1 MTADDVGRAL
11 EMWTPI
17 DRQAY
22 QRFRALVQGPRVK
35 VVSVDVFD
43 TLLLRTT
50 RPEEQ
55 RFEDIAARQL
65 AALRSAG
72 HELAATPRDVL
83 NLRLQAARSAK
94 RDTPPVLGDREASYD
109 QIAGALLDA
118 LGLNRDLVPLL
129 RDCEIEYEAA
139 NLYPNHLLIEILSGA
154 RQAGKRVICL
164 SDMYLSNRDIGE
176 LLRRR
181 AEGYTPDA
189 IYVSADFGYG
199 KASGH
204 LYWEVARRESVEP
217 EEIVHCGD
225 NRRAD
230 VEMARSQG
238 FGAVHAPRPLRWR
251 GLALLRRLA
260 FATRRRLAA
269 P

>member
-1 MTADDVGRAL
+1 
-11 EMWTPI
+11 
-17 DRQAY
+17 
-22 QRFRALVQGPRVK
+22 

-55 RFEDIAARQL
+55 RFEDIARRQL
-65 AALRSAG
+65 AALQAAG
-72 HELAATPRDVL
+72 HQVTATPREL
-83 NLRLQAARSAK
+83 LILRLQSARHAK
-94 RDTPPVLGDREASYD
+94 RNTRPVLGDREASYD
-109 QIAGALLDA
+109 EIAGALLDT

-139 NLYPNHLLIEILSGA
+139 NLYPNQMLIEILNGA

-164 SDMYLSNRDIGE
+164 SDMYFSNREIGE

-181 AEGYTPDA
+181 ALDFPPDA

-204 LYWEVARRESVEP
+204 LYREVARQEGAEP
-217 EEIVHCGD
+217 EAIVHCGD
-225 NRRAD
+225 NRRTD

-238 FGAVHAPRPLRWR
+238 LGAVHAPRPLSWR
-251 GLALLRRLA
+251 SLALLRRLA
-260 FATRRRLAA
+260 FARRWRLAA
-269 P
+269 L

>member
-1 MTADDVGRAL
+1 MTPDDAGRTPK
-11 EMWTPI
+11 MWMPI
-17 DRQAY
+17 DRPAY
-22 QRFRALVQGPRVK
+22 QRFRALALGPGIK

-72 HELAATPRDVL
+72 HELAATARDVL
-83 NLRLQAARSAK
+83 NLRLQSARNAK
-94 RDTPPVLGDREASYD
+94 RDTPPVLGDREARYD
-109 QIAGALLDA
+109 QIAGAMLDA
-118 LGLNRDLVPLL
+118 LGLNRDLLPLL
-129 RDCEIEYEAA
+129 LDCELEYEAA
-139 NLYPNHLLIEILSGA
+139 NLYPNHLLIEILKGA
-154 RQAGKRVICL
+154 RHAGKRVICL

-176 LLRRR
+176 LLRRK
-181 AEGYTPDA
+181 ADGCTPDA

-204 LYWEVARRESVEP
+204 LYREVTKQENAEP

-225 NRRAD
+225 HRRAD

-238 FGAVHAPRPLRWR
+238 FGAIHAPRPLSWR

-260 FATRRRLAA
+260 FALRRRLAT